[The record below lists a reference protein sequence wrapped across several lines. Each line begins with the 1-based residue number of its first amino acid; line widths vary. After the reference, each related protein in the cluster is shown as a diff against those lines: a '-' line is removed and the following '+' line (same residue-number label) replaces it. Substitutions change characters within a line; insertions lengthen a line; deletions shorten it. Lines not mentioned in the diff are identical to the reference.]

1 MAILRT
7 HPYCWTVG
15 HPHPWIANRVPGKG
29 MSKMVSH
36 MNPKDLLSLTKNP
49 LKCRLPSYLKEILS
63 LSFSLPTME
72 IHLSFQALPISFLPR
87 FFFPECSLDIEILL
101 KSKSLPSDWA
111 CENSPWEDASGT
123 DEFHSSWPLYW
134 LLLFHPLLVQQILPP
149 PPSHRCQ
156 NTSYCLSHS

>member
-1 MAILRT
+1 MRT

-87 FFFPECSLDIEILL
+87 FFFPECS
-101 KSKSLPSDWA
+101 KSLPSDWA
-111 CENSPWEDASGT
+111 YENSPWEDAPGT
-123 DEFHSSWPLYW
+123 DEFHSTDLCIDCCYFT
-134 LLLFHPLLVQQILPP
+134 LFWCSRSCHRHHPIDVKMLAIAFP
-149 PPSHRCQ
+149 
-156 NTSYCLSHS
+156 TAKK